1 LNKALSSSH
10 SWRIIGSRDSL
21 HKTQRYRGELLMTIA
36 AILARKGAEV
46 YAVPPEMS
54 IYDAA
59 RTLRQHRVGAVLVLA
74 PDGHVLGVLSERD
87 IVRALVE
94 SGQQVLEQPL
104 QTIMTSTV
112 HTCAPKDTVGQAM
125 AQMTTRRIRHL
136 PVLHDGKLVG
146 MVSIGDLVKARI
158 EESEQ
163 EAAALKEYIS
173 AA

>member
-1 LNKALSSSH
+1 
-10 SWRIIGSRDSL
+10 
-21 HKTQRYRGELLMTIA
+21 MTIA
-36 AILARKGAEV
+36 AILAQKGSDV
-46 YAVPPEMS
+46 YSVPPEMS

-74 PDGHVLGVLSERD
+74 PDGMVLGVLSERD
-87 IVRALVE
+87 IVRALVDTGRE
-94 SGQQVLEQPL
+94 SLEMPL
-104 QTIMTSTV
+104 HSIMTANV
-112 HTCAPKDTVGQAM
+112 HTCSPRDTVGQAM

-136 PVLHDGKLVG
+136 PVIHDGKLAG

-158 EESEQ
+158 EESER